1 MAVTGRKTM
10 LFQGGW
16 TGAAG
21 TAGHIKM
28 KRESRAEP
36 TGKGWKRKAG
46 ADTGSMSISPA
57 SRSQHRA
64 HRKLRQCWE
73 GKRIKTTLFWN
84 SSRRTGRAAD
94 ENAGSAQCEAETL
107 T

>member
-36 TGKGWKRKAG
+36 TGT
-46 ADTGSMSISPA
+46 D
-57 SRSQHRA
+57 
-64 HRKLRQCWE
+64 
-73 GKRIKTTLFWN
+73 
-84 SSRRTGRAAD
+84 GRERLGQTQQA
-94 ENAGSAQCEAETL
+94 
-107 T
+107 